1 MRKWSKSRFCNV
13 EARILLADLTVA
25 LCAATQKTNT
35 TQVEEKLHTC
45 HTAARI
51 YLAAALTRVSLTL
64 ILSAPTAA
72 PDVLCPWV
80 DGAAPRSRRGG
91 GLRGGLCRLLLGSRC
106 ENGREGAVL
115 EQLEG
120 GVLLALLESGDG
132 ELDGALLRVRGRS
145 GQGQVRP
152 GQARSGQGKVRV
164 RSHPNKQE
172 QARHIKSA
180 RPGDVRFW
188 WQRNPIGSSRRISAD
203 LGGSRALTETSLTH
217 ARRLFLPSPKKRA
230 IRPPSGPAMRSY
242 VRKYAS
248 LGAGRRRCAVYC
260 SSA

>member
-1 MRKWSKSRFCNV
+1 M
-13 EARILLADLTVA
+13 LADLTVA

-35 TQVEEKLHTC
+35 TQVEGKLHMP
-45 HTAARI
+45 HAARI

-145 GQGQVRP
+145 GQGQVRVRSGP
-152 GQARSGQGKVRV
+152 GQARGRSGSGHTQTS
-164 RSHPNKQE
+164 RS
-172 QARHIKSA
+172 
-180 RPGDVRFW
+180 RPGTFKV
-188 WQRNPIGSSRRISAD
+188 Q
-203 LGGSRALTETSLTH
+203 
-217 ARRLFLPSPKKRA
+217 
-230 IRPPSGPAMRSY
+230 GP
-242 VRKYAS
+242 
-248 LGAGRRRCAVYC
+248 GT
-260 SSA
+260 

>member
-1 MRKWSKSRFCNV
+1 MF
-13 EARILLADLTVA
+13 
-25 LCAATQKTNT
+25 
-35 TQVEEKLHTC
+35 
-45 HTAARI
+45 
-51 YLAAALTRVSLTL
+51 
-64 ILSAPTAA
+64 SAPGWT
-72 PDVLCPWV
+72 
-80 DGAAPRSRRGG
+80 GAAPRSRRGG

-152 GQARSGQGKVRV
+152 GQARPGQGKVRV

-172 QARHIKSA
+172 QARHIQGA

-188 WQRNPIGSSRRISAD
+188 WQGTPIGSSRQNLGASRRISRLD
-203 LGGSRALTETSLTH
+203 GDQPHPRTEALLAVAEEARDSL
-217 ARRLFLPSPKKRA
+217 
-230 IRPPSGPAMRSY
+230 RPPWDPAMRSY

-248 LGAGRRRCAVYC
+248 LGAGRRRCAVY
-260 SSA
+260 

>member
-1 MRKWSKSRFCNV
+1 M
-13 EARILLADLTVA
+13 LADLTVA

-35 TQVEEKLHTC
+35 TQVEGKLHMP
-45 HTAARI
+45 HGGAYI
-51 YLAAALTRVSLTL
+51 PIAAALTRVSLTL

-152 GQARSGQGKVRV
+152 GQARPGQVRGRSGSGHTQTS
-164 RSHPNKQE
+164 RS
-172 QARHIKSA
+172 
-180 RPGDVRFW
+180 RPGTFKV
-188 WQRNPIGSSRRISAD
+188 Q
-203 LGGSRALTETSLTH
+203 
-217 ARRLFLPSPKKRA
+217 
-230 IRPPSGPAMRSY
+230 GP
-242 VRKYAS
+242 
-248 LGAGRRRCAVYC
+248 GT
-260 SSA
+260 